1 MIYCKTEMDVKPK
14 RCYDCDFHGFSV
26 SRYGQCMVL
35 QEDLQNNNNILKDCP
50 LFEEKRNYRDM
61 YNKLL
66 AKYGAL
72 RAKYEPEEFKKSVME
87 TMKGIFE
94 VLSEEEK

>member
-1 MIYCKTEMDVKPK
+1 MDKLPK
-14 RCYDCDFHGFSV
+14 KCFECYLHLFGECIILEKEV
-26 SRYGQCMVL
+26 
-35 QEDLQNNNNILKDCP
+35 EDDNNLLKDCP